1 MPKMFGEIY
10 KKCMNSL
17 TFWHPAVPQFLIAAI
32 FLVDCKELKLAKNT
46 QINQLFQFLNLICIY
61 CHVFYGLTRMLMS
74 KINESAYT
82 ITSFSWSIINSRF
95 TVQLF
100 RGMPVA
106 LPR

>member
-10 KKCMNSL
+10 KECMNSL

-32 FLVDCKELKLAKNT
+32 FFVDCKELKLAKNN

-74 KINESAYT
+74 KNVNNDVTINPPIQSLHFLGE
-82 ITSFSWSIINSRF
+82 
-95 TVQLF
+95 
-100 RGMPVA
+100 
-106 LPR
+106 